1 MLTILNY
8 AAAFW
13 VTVVIPCTTVPANW
27 EYCSRIDE
35 WLIPDLIS
43 AWELKTGKV
52 VPYQTEKDY
61 LNGITSETP

>member
-8 AAAFW
+8 VAAFW
-13 VTVVIPCTTVPANW
+13 STVVIPCATVPANW
-27 EYCSRIDE
+27 EHCSHIDK

-52 VPYQTEKDY
+52 VPYQMEKEY
-61 LNGITSETP
+61 LNGINSETP

>member
-8 AAAFW
+8 VVSFW
-13 VTVVIPCTTVPANW
+13 STVVIPCTTIPANW

-52 VPYQTEKDY
+52 VPYQTEKEY
-61 LNGITSETP
+61 LNGIASKNP

>member
-8 AAAFW
+8 VAAFW
-13 VTVVIPCTTVPANW
+13 STVVIPCTTVPTNW

>member
-8 AAAFW
+8 VAAFW
-13 VTVVIPCTTVPANW
+13 STVVIPCTTVPANW

-35 WLIPDLIS
+35 WLIPELIS

-52 VPYQTEKDY
+52 VPYQTEKEY
-61 LNGITSETP
+61 LNGIDSETP

>member
-8 AAAFW
+8 SMAFW
-13 VTVVIPCTTVPANW
+13 STVIIPCVTVPVNW
-27 EYCSRIDE
+27 EPCSRIDK

-52 VPYQTEKDY
+52 VPYQMEKEY
-61 LNGITSETP
+61 LRGITSETP

>member
-8 AAAFW
+8 VVSFW
-13 VTVVIPCTTVPANW
+13 STVVIPCTTVSANW

-35 WLIPDLIS
+35 WLIPELIS

-52 VPYQTEKDY
+52 VPYQTEKEY
-61 LNGITSETP
+61 LNGIASKNP

>member
-8 AAAFW
+8 VVSFW
-13 VTVVIPCTTVPANW
+13 STVVIPCTTVPANW

-52 VPYQTEKDY
+52 VPYQTEKEY
-61 LNGITSETP
+61 LNGIASEIP